1 MLPVCVILPVMLIP
15 TVPLIVPLVNVK
27 PVNPDKLV
35 DDAPRAILVV
45 PTVILLF
52 ASSVFETPPV
62 LMPTNPVVVSKFA
75 LSKLAIPL
83 VAVPAVAAAVAS
95 SSASLLCAIAA
106 LALTSL
112 STITPL
118 LIFAVMLLPDV
129 YVSPISPV
137 TSTFTLC

>member
-1 MLPVCVILPVMLIP
+1 MLTPLLAPLFAGPTMLPVCVILPVMFMP
-15 TVPLIVPLVNVK
+15 TVPVIVPLVNVK
-27 PVNPDKLV
+27 PVNPAKLV
-35 DDAPRAILVV
+35 DDAPSAILVE

-52 ASSVFETPPV
+52 ASSAFETPPA

-83 VAVPAVAAAVAS
+83 VAAPDVAAAVAS

-112 STITPL
+112 STIHH
-118 LIFAVMLLPDV
+118 
-129 YVSPISPV
+129 Y
-137 TSTFTLC
+137 